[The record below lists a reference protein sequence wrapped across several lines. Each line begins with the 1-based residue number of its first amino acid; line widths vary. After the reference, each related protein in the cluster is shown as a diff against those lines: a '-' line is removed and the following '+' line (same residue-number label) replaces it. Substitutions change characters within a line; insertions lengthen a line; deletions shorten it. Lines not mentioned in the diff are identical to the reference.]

1 MLEIIEKHIATV
13 ASTTL
18 DSQEAAETSNSLP
31 RQEGILQALFADFK
45 NVPGDQKRVVGQS
58 LNQLKTAVEGL

>member
-18 DSQEAAETSNSLP
+18 DSQEAAENFRIHYLGKK
-31 RQEGILQALFADFK
+31 GILQALFADFK
-45 NVPGDQKRVVGQS
+45 NVPGDQKRAVGQS
-58 LNQLKTAVEGL
+58 LNQLKT